1 MRLNARLTDE
11 LSKKL
16 LALER
21 TTGQSRSD
29 IVRAALE
36 RYFEETP
43 VPGRSVRDAIH
54 ESGLIGCGEA
64 EADLSGS
71 YKSRLRESLERKHG
85 HR

>member
-11 LSKKL
+11 LSRRL

-21 TTGQSRSD
+21 ATGQSRSA

-36 RYFEETP
+36 RYVDEARPT
-43 VPGRSVRDAIH
+43 GRSARDAIH
-54 ESGLIGCGEA
+54 ASGLVGCGET
-64 EADLSGS
+64 EPDLAGS
-71 YKSRLRESLERKHG
+71 YEARLRQSLERKHG